1 MKDMEGANPGKA
13 RKRGFLGN
21 LLSALATLGLP
32 LPSLSKNRNDGPEN
46 FLVLIRHLDEREA
59 HIHKRTRIVPSIEI
73 GPHPLA
79 SDDDLFPVGKFD
91 DHLVDL
97 VLRELLLTV
106 DEYSAG
112 SDIS

>member
-1 MKDMEGANPGKA
+1 MKDMEGANPGKV
-13 RKRGFLGN
+13 RRRGFLGN
-21 LLSALATLGLP
+21 LLSALATLRLP

-59 HIHKRTRIVPSIEI
+59 HIRKRTRILPSIEI
-73 GPHPLA
+73 GPHHLA
-79 SDDDLFPVGKFD
+79 FDDDLFPVGKFD

-97 VLRELLLTV
+97 ALRELLIAV